1 MKRLLTIATVFVL
14 AVATSGLLLAQ
25 SNPAIGTWKLNL
37 AKSKYSPGPP
47 PKSQTT
53 KIEAAGNGVKNTNDG
68 IDGNGN
74 PITYG
79 YTTNYDG
86 KDSPITGAGS
96 PNGADSIAVKRV
108 DANTTT
114 STLKKAGKVVLT
126 TRTVYSTD
134 GKLRTITSKG
144 TNESG
149 QPTNN
154 VTVYDRQ

>member
-1 MKRLLTIATVFVL
+1 MKRLLMFATVLVL
-14 AVATSGLLLAQ
+14 AVVACGALLAQ

-53 KIEAAGNGVKNTNDG
+53 KIEAAGNGVKNTNEG
-68 IDGNGN
+68 IDGDGN

-86 KDSPITGAGS
+86 KDTPITGSRS
-96 PNGADSIAVKRV
+96 PNGADSIAVKRI

-134 GKLRTITSKG
+134 GKQRTITSKG